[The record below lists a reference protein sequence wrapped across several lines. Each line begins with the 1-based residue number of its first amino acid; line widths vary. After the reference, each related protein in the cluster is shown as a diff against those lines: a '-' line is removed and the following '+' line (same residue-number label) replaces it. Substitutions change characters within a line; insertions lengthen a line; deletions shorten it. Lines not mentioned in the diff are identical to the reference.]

1 MKKQCVVI
9 GLGEFG
15 TSVALT
21 MADQGCDVLVIDKDE
36 DRIEAIVDQVTHAVA
51 GNATDPDM
59 LNSLGIRNFDLAVIT
74 IGNNLEASIMA
85 TILVKESGVPYV
97 LAKAHNDLHAEVLRR
112 VGADEIV
119 FPEKAMGVR
128 IARNLLSGHF
138 IDMIELSD
146 QFSIVE
152 VNTPAGWIG
161 KNLMQLDLRKKGLN
175 VIARKDGEVV
185 ETVLDPKKELTGQEV
200 YIIFGSNDALQD
212 VLQHAR

>member
-21 MADQGCDVLVIDKDE
+21 LEEQGCEVLVIDKE
-36 DRIEAIVDQVTHAVA
+36 EERIEAVMNHVTHAVV
-51 GNATDPDM
+51 GNAADPEV
-59 LNSLGIRNFDLAVIT
+59 LNSLGVRNFDVAIIT

-97 LAKAHNDLHAEVLRR
+97 LAKAQNDLHAQVLRKI
-112 VGADEIV
+112 GADKVV
-119 FPEKAMGVR
+119 FPERAMGIRV
-128 IARNLLSGHF
+128 ARNLLAGHF

-152 VNTPAGWIG
+152 VNTPASWVG
-161 KNLMQLDLRKKGLN
+161 KNLMELNLRKKGLN
-175 VIARKDGEVV
+175 IIARKDGDMV
-185 ETVLDPKKELTGQEV
+185 ETALDPKKILTGQDV
-200 YIIFGSNDALQD
+200 YIIFGSNDALQH
-212 VLQHAR
+212 LK